1 MDLFEVIIGRP
12 TIGRLLEDIYRT
24 EFVEAYS
31 EDEATNMVEISE
43 HEFLACTNKVEDM
56 PFEDDFPF

>member
-1 MDLFEVIIGRP
+1 MDLFEVIIGRL
-12 TIGRLLEDIYRT
+12 TEDIYRT

-43 HEFLACTNKVEDM
+43 HEFWACTNKIEDM
-56 PFEDDFPF
+56 PFEDDIPF